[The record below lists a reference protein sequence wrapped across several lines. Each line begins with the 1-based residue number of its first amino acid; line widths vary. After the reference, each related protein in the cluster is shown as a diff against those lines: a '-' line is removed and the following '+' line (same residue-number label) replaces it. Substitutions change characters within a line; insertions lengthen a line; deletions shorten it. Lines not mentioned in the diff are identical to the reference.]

1 MVKAMKIAGLFDVTK
16 EGNTTYGFISE
27 PEAAALTCLKENAG
41 RYKLDVGHQS
51 SRLGLGLDI
60 DPFL

>member
-1 MVKAMKIAGLFDVTK
+1 MVEAMKYAGLFGVTK

-41 RYKLDVGHQS
+41 RYKLEVRQQS
-51 SRLGLGLDI
+51 SR
-60 DPFL
+60 PFGTGY